1 MDIPVV
7 IHKDDGSVYGVTG
20 PDIPGCYSWGET
32 IDEAIKNTREAVYEH
47 IETLLESGEEVKV
60 TSTKIEDLAKDQ
72 QYSGGIWALVD
83 VDFSK
88 LDAKPERINVS
99 IPRFVLKKI
108 DTYVEKKHETRSG
121 FLSRA
126 ALNTIA
132 EESEEVVSA

>member
-7 IHKDDGSVYGVTG
+7 IQKDDGTVYGVSV
-20 PDIPGCYSWGET
+20 PDIPGCHSWGDT
-32 IDEAIKNTREAVYEH
+32 IDDAMKNVREAIYGH
-47 IETLLESGEEVKV
+47 IETLLEIGEKVKIV
-60 TSTKIEDLAKDQ
+60 SSTIEQLAKNPD
-72 QYSGGIWALVD
+72 YIGGIWALVD

-88 LDAKPERINVS
+88 LDTKPERINVS

-108 DTYVEKKHETRSG
+108 DSYVEQRHETRSG

-132 EESEEVVSA
+132 EEAEAV